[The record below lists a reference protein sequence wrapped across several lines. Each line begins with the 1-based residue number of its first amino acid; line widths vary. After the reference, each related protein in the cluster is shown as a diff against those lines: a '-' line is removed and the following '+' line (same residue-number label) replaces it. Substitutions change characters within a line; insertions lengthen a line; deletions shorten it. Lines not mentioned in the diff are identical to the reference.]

1 MIKLDHLDKYYNKG
15 KSNEIHVINDV
26 SVEFPDHG
34 MIALFGRSGCGK
46 TTLLNVIGGLD
57 KTNGG
62 SVFIEGQQMS
72 AAKDELRNKYI
83 GYIFQNYCLN
93 MTETC
98 FDNVAASLRLCGMR
112 DEKEINSRV
121 MLALT
126 AVGMQT
132 YFKRTPNS
140 LSGGQQQRIAI
151 ARAIVKNPQIILA
164 DEPTG
169 NLDEANTV
177 SIMNILKEIS
187 KDHLVLLVTHE
198 ANLVDYYCDSVI
210 ELSDGQMVGT
220 RENANAN
227 GFRAKDKN
235 TIYLGEYE
243 KKELDNEALALS
255 YYGDVPKEPL
265 KVRLINRNGI
275 MYLKVDSPGVHVLDE
290 SSEVHLEEGVFEA
303 KTIMAPEKIT
313 AIDLTSLPPVEGH
326 DYGKLFSLKDGIVSG
341 FKQITARFKNR
352 KSAKRLRRVMVFFAI
367 VVVFYIAFST
377 TPLRDI
383 KELKNGYNRNAVLW
397 NSPSDTM
404 STELA
409 EQLLK
414 ISENPESGV
423 ERVTLIKNTYGS
435 FYGRVR
441 FEFQIGSFETYQ
453 SGLLNGDSSQ
463 MEIEANVRPM
473 SDRKD
478 KILYELETEKNQY
491 DIYLSKTAADVLLK
505 APPFNFINSYD
516 DLVGMICDCNLADS
530 LRNYEYQKE
539 EAKKAEE
546 EAKKKTENP
555 DDEDSDDEN
564 ASETE
569 KDYEPD
575 YYEDDYDP
583 SDYADYYDPR
593 FSGYGN
599 PDEENYFRVAGI
611 VDTDEY
617 VVYVDEAFLNPY
629 SMVATSDYKAVGRK
643 GQEVVP
649 FGSAVFYSNDVEKT
663 KDYLTRELGGDIR
676 DWEELCRDDITEA
689 EGSLY
694 SSVISILVMLA
705 ILCLCMYFVMKSVYM
720 NRMKEFGIYRA
731 IGVSKRNLLYRSFVE
746 TAVTTTLS
754 VFIGY
759 LIATL
764 AIMYIQSSSK
774 AAAQY
779 FYYPLW
785 MKLLVLA
792 FLYAICLFSGTI
804 SVRKVLRKTPAEI
817 LAKYDI

>member
-72 AAKDELRNKYI
+72 ASKDELRNKYV

-112 DEKEINSRV
+112 DEKEIYSRV

-177 SIMNILKEIS
+177 TIMNILKEIS
-187 KDHLVLLVTHE
+187 RDHLVLLVTHE

-227 GFRAKDKN
+227 GYLARDKN

-243 KKELDNEALALS
+243 KKKLDNEALALS
-255 YYGDVPKEPL
+255 YYGEIPKEPL
-265 KVRLINRNGI
+265 RVRLINRNGV

-290 SSEVHLEEGVFEA
+290 SSEVHLEEGVFET
-303 KTIMAPEKIT
+303 KTIMAPEKVN

-352 KSAKRLRRVMVFFAI
+352 KSAKRLRMVMVFFAI

-377 TPLRDI
+377 TPLREI
-383 KELKNGYNRNAVLW
+383 KELKNGYNQKAVLW
-397 NSPSDTM
+397 IGPSDMISIEQAEKFLKM
-404 STELA
+404 SD
-409 EQLLK
+409 
-414 ISENPESGV
+414 NPETGA
-423 ERVTLIKNTYGS
+423 ERVTLVKNSYGS
-435 FYGRVR
+435 WYGRVR

-478 KILYELETEKNQY
+478 KVLYELESEKNKY

-505 APPFNFINSYD
+505 SPPFNFINSYD
-516 DLVGMICDCNLADS
+516 DLVGMICDCGMADS

-546 EAKKKTENP
+546 EAKKKAEN
-555 DDEDSDDEN
+555 DNEDSDDKTD
-564 ASETE
+564 SETE
-569 KDYEPD
+569 SDYDPAE
-575 YYEDDYDP
+575 YEDDYIP
-583 SDYADYYDPR
+583 ADYVDDYNPMLT
-593 FSGYGN
+593 GYGD
-599 PDEENYFRVAGI
+599 PDEEKYFRVAGI

-617 VVYVDEAFLNPY
+617 VVYVDEAFFNPY
-629 SMVATSDYKAVGRK
+629 SNVTTSDYKVTGKR
-643 GQEVVP
+643 GDELVP
-649 FGSAVFYSNDVEKT
+649 FGSAVIFSNDVEKT
-663 KDYLTRELGGDIR
+663 KDYLNREFGGDIR
-676 DWEELCRDDITEA
+676 DWENLCKEQIAEA
-689 EGSLY
+689 EASLY
-694 SSVISILVMLA
+694 SSVVSILVMLG
-705 ILCLCMYFVMKSVYM
+705 ILCLCMYFVMRSVYM

-731 IGVSKRNLLYRSFVE
+731 IGVSKRNLMYRSFVE

-764 AIMYIQSSSK
+764 AIVYIQSVSK